1 MSTYAC
7 ELYDEDGLLDDNCII
22 GFDEPMETFFFYSG
36 KENELGVPLILVGQE
51 HRAFRTIASL
61 MIHFEEAGLNLE
73 VLSEDMAELQKYD
86 NFVLS

>member
-36 KENELGVPLILVGQE
+36 AENELGVPLILIGQE
-51 HRAFRTIASL
+51 LREFRSIASII
-61 MIHFEEAGLNLE
+61 IHFEEAGLNLE
-73 VLSEDMAELQKYD
+73 VLPEDMDELQKYD